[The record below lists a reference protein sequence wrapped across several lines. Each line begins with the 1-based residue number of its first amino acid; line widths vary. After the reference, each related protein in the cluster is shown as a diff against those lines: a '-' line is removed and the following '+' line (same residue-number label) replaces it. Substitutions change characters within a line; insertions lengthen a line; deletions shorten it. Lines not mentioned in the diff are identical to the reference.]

1 VYATNDDSSTPAG
14 DPKNLHHRARTKK
27 KRFEERS
34 PEQVVFSNILQLKF
48 EMEDY
53 LGNVAV

>member
-1 VYATNDDSSTPAG
+1 MIVAPLLVTQKHYN
-14 DPKNLHHRARTKK
+14 PKQELRK

-53 LGNVAV
+53 VSNVAV